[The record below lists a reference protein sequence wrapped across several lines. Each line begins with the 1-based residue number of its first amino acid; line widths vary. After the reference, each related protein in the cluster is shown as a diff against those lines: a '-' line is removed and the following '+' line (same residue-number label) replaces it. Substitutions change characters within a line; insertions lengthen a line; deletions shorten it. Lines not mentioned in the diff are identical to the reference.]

1 MGNTHP
7 NVKAILG
14 ICVVC
19 SLLCGAGATEAR
31 ADVRSEQGPLDGSQ
45 EKREHKPVDFKLR
58 FQHPFSSLY
67 LTDRDSVLFGMSLGL
82 DVKQLYA
89 FEFGGDTSFQYT
101 IDHNGTDYR
110 LFFRVGLMP
119 TLIDNRRSNNKGSTL
134 QFGGLLG
141 YSYSYLSYYDAR
153 EKQIKIQHFVTL
165 SGALDYTYWVAK
177 YFGFCF
183 RLLLDLN
190 IPFKQQQRGYF
201 DTNMRNDLFFNIAIS
216 LGIAF

>member
-7 NVKAILG
+7 NAKAILG
-14 ICVVC
+14 IGVVC
-19 SLLCGAGATEAR
+19 SLICGAGATEAR
-31 ADVRSEQGPLDGSQ
+31 ADVRNEQGSLEESQ
-45 EKREHKPVDFKLR
+45 EKSAHKPVDFKLR

-82 DVKQLYA
+82 DIKQLYA
-89 FEFGGDTSFQYT
+89 VEFGGDTSFHYAV
-101 IDHNGTDYR
+101 DPDGTNYR

-119 TLIDNRRSNNKGSTL
+119 TLIDNRRSNNRGSTL

-141 YSYSYLSYYDAR
+141 YSYSYLSYYAH
-153 EKQIKIQHFVTL
+153 ETQIIIQHFATL
-165 SGALDYTYWVAK
+165 SGALDYTFWVAK
-177 YFGFCF
+177 YFGVCF

-190 IPFKQQQRGYF
+190 IPFKQEQRGYF
-201 DTNMRNDLFFNIAIS
+201 DTNMRNDLFFAVAIS